1 MIRRLLYPSEVSTL
15 LPHDARAHLR
25 AAYETEPF
33 YGLGESRAR
42 TEAIEAATR
51 AVKNAYP
58 EFFREEAAAP
68 AG

>member
-15 LPHDARAHLR
+15 LPQDARAHLR

-42 TEAIEAATR
+42 TEAIESAIR

-58 EFFREEAAAP
+58 DYFRGEEAAP